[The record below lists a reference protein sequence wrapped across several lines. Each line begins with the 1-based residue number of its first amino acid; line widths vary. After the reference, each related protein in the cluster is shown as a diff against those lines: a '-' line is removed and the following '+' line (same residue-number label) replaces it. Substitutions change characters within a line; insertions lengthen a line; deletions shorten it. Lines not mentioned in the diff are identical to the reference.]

1 MNTQAFR
8 EWLLHHATARQLR
21 EEVLNAPLESILHP
35 SVLRLKYLGAFSL
48 IGHPLF
54 YWIWSTW
61 LPQPYENLWIRCAI
75 SVMGGLL
82 MLDWF
87 ASEPSLARTQN
98 FFNVVCFIQLPLF
111 FSWMYVMNDRNAVW
125 IASLSAVVL
134 IYFHLT
140 DWRIAAAGSIAGF
153 MLGTALA
160 DGMTRSAT
168 LQPTTHLVVLAF
180 GWFAGLM
187 LGISGA
193 NLRRERLNHSLA
205 TIGIMAHEMRTPLS
219 TAGLIAD
226 ALLME
231 ARRSPEGNRAGKL
244 EKLGQRLNALTRS
257 MNHHIDMQIANARLL
272 QLAQYSDRISAGELI
287 SDVVAA
293 YPYRSTRETD
303 CVEVIIHRDFNFRGS
318 RVQFSGVLDNLIQNA
333 LHSLQ
338 ASGSFPKP
346 GDLRIEVGSRGTEG
360 RITVSDRGIGIDA
373 ALLQRIFEPFFS
385 SDHGTGHGLG
395 LAFCRRVIVAAKG
408 SIRVKSEP
416 AKGAVFTIT
425 LPVDASASHNPD
437 RGDPE

>member
-168 LQPTTHLVVLAF
+168 LQPATHLVVLAF

-193 NLRRERLNHSLA
+193 AEPFARHDWHHGARN
-205 TIGIMAHEMRTPLS
+205 AH
-219 TAGLIAD
+219 
-226 ALLME
+226 
-231 ARRSPEGNRAGKL
+231 
-244 EKLGQRLNALTRS
+244 
-257 MNHHIDMQIANARLL
+257 
-272 QLAQYSDRISAGELI
+272 
-287 SDVVAA
+287 
-293 YPYRSTRETD
+293 
-303 CVEVIIHRDFNFRGS
+303 
-318 RVQFSGVLDNLIQNA
+318 
-333 LHSLQ
+333 
-338 ASGSFPKP
+338 
-346 GDLRIEVGSRGTEG
+346 
-360 RITVSDRGIGIDA
+360 A
-373 ALLQRIFEPFFS
+373 AL
-385 SDHGTGHGLG
+385 D
-395 LAFCRRVIVAAKG
+395 RRVDCRCAADG
-408 SIRVKSEP
+408 
-416 AKGAVFTIT
+416 GAAI
-425 LPVDASASHNPD
+425 A
-437 RGDPE
+437 

>member
-1 MNTQAFR
+1 
-8 EWLLHHATARQLR
+8 
-21 EEVLNAPLESILHP
+21 
-35 SVLRLKYLGAFSL
+35 
-48 IGHPLF
+48 
-54 YWIWSTW
+54 
-61 LPQPYENLWIRCAI
+61 
-75 SVMGGLL
+75 
-82 MLDWF
+82 
-87 ASEPSLARTQN
+87 
-98 FFNVVCFIQLPLF
+98 
-111 FSWMYVMNDRNAVW
+111 
-125 IASLSAVVL
+125 
-134 IYFHLT
+134 
-140 DWRIAAAGSIAGF
+140 
-153 MLGTALA
+153 
-160 DGMTRSAT
+160 
-168 LQPTTHLVVLAF
+168 
-180 GWFAGLM
+180 
-187 LGISGA
+187 
-193 NLRRERLNHSLA
+193 
-205 TIGIMAHEMRTPLS
+205 
-219 TAGLIAD
+219 
-226 ALLME
+226 
-231 ARRSPEGNRAGKL
+231 
-244 EKLGQRLNALTRS
+244 

-303 CVEVIIHRDFNFRGS
+303 CVEVIIHRDFKFRGS

-437 RGDPE
+437 RGDPK